1 MIGKEQ
7 LFESYNKMINSISF
21 RMIENPDTAREAV
34 QEAWEQ
40 VLKSLPG
47 FKGES
52 KLSTW
57 IYTIASRTI
66 LRFARHEKKYTAAD
80 LKEFMHEKHGGED
93 SGFSPNEWNSD
104 LCDKCLTG
112 SVHCLSNE
120 DRLIYLLYELAE
132 LKSREIGRIVSISD
146 AAVRKKMSRS
156 RKKLHNFLHD
166 KCVLYNPEGTCS
178 CPNAQKMKNKAQ
190 VRDELKKLHLDIQK
204 VSFLKKSGIVLSKK
218 SHFLQNLSHTFQK
231 NSH

>member
-1 MIGKEQ
+1 MKDTEQ
-7 LFESYNKMINSISF
+7 LFESYSKMINSISF

-40 VLKSLPG
+40 VLKSLPA

-80 LKEFMHEKHGGED
+80 LKDFMHEGSEN
-93 SGFSPNEWNSD
+93 SGSSRNEWNSD

-132 LKSREIGRIVSISD
+132 LSSREIGRIVSITD
-146 AAVRKKMSRS
+146 AAVRKKLSRS
-156 RKKLHNFLHD
+156 RKKLHSFLHD
-166 KCVLYNPEGTCS
+166 QCVLYNPEGNCS
-178 CPNAQKMKNKAQ
+178 CPNAKKMKKKAD
-190 VRDELKKLHLDIQK
+190 VRDDLKNLHLDIEK
-204 VSFLKKSGIVLSKK
+204 LSFLKKSGIVLSKK
-218 SHFLQNLSHTFQK
+218 SHFLHDLSHTFQN